1 MRVFCACGA
10 LNTTKLND
18 AFAACGQ
25 ELVSFSAGLCSRSDR
40 FGLHPPEPLWPGK
53 AAVLSKRMLRDSRE
67 PAYRVPSSCAS
78 PPLLHCAAWPGKAAV
93 LSSACCATAASL
105 PAACLRTADEAA
117 GIPRSEQRNERR
129 KRDAV

>member
-1 MRVFCACGA
+1 MKTA
-10 LNTTKLND
+10 
-18 AFAACGQ
+18 
-25 ELVSFSAGLCSRSDR
+25 DR
-40 FGLHPPEPLWPGK
+40 FDRARARYFDEEYDDGPLWPGK

-93 LSSACCATAASL
+93 LSSASCATAASL

-117 GIPRSEQRNERR
+117 GIPRREQRNERR